1 MSGLSTIR
9 AFQAEKLLQ
18 EEFENH
24 QDLNSGTWFMFIGNF
39 NTNNIAIKTNL
50 FILYVLG
57 TSTGFGMS
65 LDLLVYIFIGCVIYF
80 FVLMNEGLKNSFSRV
95 LFYKKCNYYLC

>member
-24 QDLNSGTWFMFIGNF
+24 QDLNTGTWFMFVG
-39 NTNNIAIKTNL
+39 L
-50 FILYVLG
+50 
-57 TSTGFGMS
+57 SSGFGMS

-80 FVLMNEGLKNSFSRV
+80 FVLVNEGRKNLFLRV
-95 LFYKKCNYYLC
+95 LFYKII